1 MDRFCGNFTDFI
13 NKLKNEII
21 RKKNKEDYIENKKE
35 NKKENTCL
43 NLIENILFYNNK
55 TNKSYSILISQ
66 EEKIT
71 YTLIVKIKF
80 PFNDKECV
88 LSLN

>member
-1 MDRFCGNFTDFI
+1 MDRFYGNFTDFM
-13 NKLKNEII
+13 NKLKNEIM
-21 RKKNKEDYIENKKE
+21 RKNKEEDIANKEK
-35 NKKENTCL
+35 NTDL
-43 NLIENILFYNNK
+43 NSIENILFYNNK

>member
-1 MDRFCGNFTDFI
+1 MDRFYGNFTEFI
-13 NKLKNEII
+13 NKLKNEIM
-21 RKKNKEDYIENKKE
+21 RKNKEEDISNKEK
-35 NKKENTCL
+35 NTDL
-43 NLIENILFYNNK
+43 NSIENISCYNNK
-55 TNKSYSILISQ
+55 TNKKYSFLISQ